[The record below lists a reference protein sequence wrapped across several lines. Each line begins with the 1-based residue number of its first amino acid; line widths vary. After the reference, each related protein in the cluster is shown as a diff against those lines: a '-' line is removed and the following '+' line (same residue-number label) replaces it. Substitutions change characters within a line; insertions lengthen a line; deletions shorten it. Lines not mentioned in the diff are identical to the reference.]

1 MNTDEA
7 LRFIHRITAS
17 AGSKEQAE
25 AMLRQLEEIVRR
37 IPDRDKRARR
47 ALDTIIKA
55 RTSPQEV
62 MDISK
67 NADSLTVQDVEIAQT
82 RKKEREARERE
93 YARS

>member
-7 LRFIHRITAS
+7 LRFIHRITVS

-25 AMLRQLEEIVRR
+25 AMLRQLEEIVRK

-67 NADSLTVQDVEIAQT
+67 NADSLTLQDVEIAQT

-93 YARS
+93 YARC

>member
-25 AMLRQLEEIVRR
+25 AMLRQLEEIVRK

-93 YARS
+93 YARC